1 MYQQKKIIS
10 ENVIYLLE
18 QKKKN
23 VAMII
28 CILLGKFI
36 VLEEGITIKTKKNI
50 NFDVQKRTRKEK

>member
-18 QKKKN
+18 QKKKI

-36 VLEEGITIKTKKNI
+36 VLEEGITIKTKKKHQ
-50 NFDVQKRTRKEK
+50 F